1 MIRALVLAVLL
12 WPTAALAVEP
22 SEVLDDPALEA
33 RAREISDGLRCP
45 VCRNE
50 SIDESLSEVAR
61 DIRLMVRE
69 RLVAGGSDDQIV
81 QAVVA
86 RYGEYVLLR
95 PTANGANLVLWLAP
109 AAMLLAGLGIG
120 WGVVRKRSAA
130 PEVAELSPEERAR
143 LGDLLK
149 SSPRE

>member
-1 MIRALVLAVLL
+1 MMRGLLLAALL

-22 SEVLDDPALEA
+22 WEVLDDPALEA

-50 SIDESLSEVAR
+50 SIDESHAEVAR
-61 DIRLMVRE
+61 DIRLLVRE
-69 RLVAGGSDDQIV
+69 RLVAGNSDEEIV

-95 PTANGANLVLWLAP
+95 PTADGANLVLWLAP
-109 AAMLLAGLGIG
+109 AAMLLGGLGIG
-120 WGVVRKRSAA
+120 WAVVRKRGAA
-130 PEVAELSPEERAR
+130 PEEAELSAEEKSR
-143 LGDLLK
+143 LDDLLK
-149 SSPRE
+149 G

>member
-1 MIRALVLAVLL
+1 MIRGLLLAVLL

-22 SEVLDDPALEA
+22 WEVLDDPALEV

-50 SIDESLSEVAR
+50 SIDASHAEVAR
-61 DIRLMVRE
+61 DIRLLVRE
-69 RLVAGGSDDQIV
+69 RLVAGDSDEQIM

-95 PTANGANLVLWLAP
+95 PTADGANLVLWLAP
-109 AAMLLAGLGIG
+109 AAMLLTGLGIG
-120 WGVVRKRSAA
+120 WSVVRKRSVA
-130 PEVAELSPEERAR
+130 PEVDELSAEERAQ
-143 LGDLLK
+143 LDDLLK
-149 SSPRE
+149 G

>member
-1 MIRALVLAVLL
+1 MIRGLLLAVLL

-22 SEVLDDPALEA
+22 WEVLDDPALEA

-50 SIDESLSEVAR
+50 SIDESHAEVAR
-61 DIRLMVRE
+61 DIRLMVRD
-69 RLVAGGSDDQIV
+69 RLMAGNSDEQIM

-95 PTANGANLVLWLAP
+95 PTADGANLVLWLAP

-120 WGVVRKRSAA
+120 WGVVRKRSVAS
-130 PEVAELSPEERAR
+130 EVVELSAEERAR
-143 LGDLLK
+143 LDDLLK
-149 SSPRE
+149 G